1 MELSEPL
8 NRSGHERDHL
18 VTVRNVNADARDPVA
33 SPEFGNDLV
42 DFFSPEIRGEDG
54 RAFGEQ
60 PSDTGRPD
68 AGAGTRY
75 QDSPIF
81 KSVSMKEF
89 LRAAQQPGVSPACLA
104 PGDNHE
110 PHNAR

>member
-8 NRSGHERDHL
+8 NRSGHERGHL
-18 VTVRNVNADARDPVA
+18 VTVRNVNADAIDPVA

-42 DFFSPEIRGEDG
+42 DFFSPDIRGDDG

-68 AGAGTRY
+68 AAAGTRY

-81 KSVSMKEF
+81 KAF
-89 LRAAQQPGVSPACLA
+89 Q
-104 PGDNHE
+104 
-110 PHNAR
+110 